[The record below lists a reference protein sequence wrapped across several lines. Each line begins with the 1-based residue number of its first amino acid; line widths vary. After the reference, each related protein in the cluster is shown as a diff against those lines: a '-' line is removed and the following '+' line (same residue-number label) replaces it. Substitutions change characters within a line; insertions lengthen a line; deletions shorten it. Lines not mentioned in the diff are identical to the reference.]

1 MIYSPI
7 GELNGKVVMQ
17 ERATSQQIWRGQ
29 RRWRINDRPTDKPTV
44 APEDELARQLAQV
57 SLYTSKVG
65 TIPRPPGFIN
75 KLVYFFRL
83 VMRRLLVWYTRP
95 LHDYQSHVT
104 HSLNIIHDRLA
115 ASALQMEELMAGIQA
130 IATNVDTA

>member
-7 GELNGKVVMQ
+7 GELNGKVVMK
-17 ERATSQQIWRGQ
+17 ERATSQQICRGQ

-65 TIPRPPGFIN
+65 TIPRPPRFLN

-95 LHDYQSHVT
+95 LHDYQSH
-104 HSLNIIHDRLA
+104 
-115 ASALQMEELMAGIQA
+115 
-130 IATNVDTA
+130 